1 MRKKEGF
8 TLIELLVVI
17 AIIALLMAILMPALN
32 RVKKQAR
39 AVACQSHLHDW
50 ALIFS
55 MYTGDNDGYFGGQK
69 YGLAGGGGAWIKLL
83 QPYYSNE
90 PKIRCCPTATKPVTE
105 GGQNPY
111 SAWGILGSNWSGGG
125 GGSDSE
131 AEGDFGSYGI
141 NYWTYNPSPA
151 WQAQHSGLP
160 PENYWRTS
168 NVNGANNVPLFADC
182 WWVGADPNPWDEPP
196 EYDSDTGHSWGYTN
210 AMNRFCVNRHDS
222 AMNGVF
228 VDFCVRK
235 IGLKQLWA
243 LKWHRKYNTAG
254 VWTTAGNV
262 QSSDWPAWMRNFKD
276 Y

>member
-1 MRKKEGF
+1 MRKREAF

-55 MYTGDNDGYFGGQK
+55 MYVGDNDGYFSNKK
-69 YGLAGGGGAWIKLL
+69 YNLAGGGGVWIEVLRS
-83 QPYYSNE
+83 YYSNE

-105 GGQNPY
+105 GGRNPY
-111 SAWGILGSNWSGGG
+111 SAWGILGSSWSGGG
-125 GGSDSE
+125 GGSDPES
-131 AEGDFGSYGI
+131 EGDFGSYGI
-141 NYWTYNPSPA
+141 NYWTLNPSPDWEA
-151 WQAQHSGLP
+151 RQTNLP
-160 PENYWRTS
+160 PENYWRTAS
-168 NVNGANNVPLFADC
+168 INNANNAPLFADC

-196 EYDSDTGHSWGYTN
+196 AYDSDTGHSWGHTN
-210 AMNRFCVNRHDS
+210 AINRFCVNRHDS

-228 VDFCVRK
+228 VDLCVRK
-235 IGLKQLWA
+235 IRLKQLWT

-254 VWTTAGNV
+254 VWTKAGNV

>member
-1 MRKKEGF
+1 MRKREGF

-55 MYTGDNDGYFGGQK
+55 MYVGDNDGYFSNKK
-69 YGLAGGGGAWIKLL
+69 YSLAGGGGVWIEVLRS
-83 QPYYSNE
+83 YYSNE

-105 GGQNPY
+105 GGRNPY
-111 SAWGILGSNWSGGG
+111 SAWGILGSSWSGGG
-125 GGSDSE
+125 GGSDPES
-131 AEGDFGSYGI
+131 EGDFGSYGI
-141 NYWTYNPSPA
+141 NYWTLNPSSDWEA
-151 WQAQHSGLP
+151 SQTNLP
-160 PENYWRTS
+160 PENYWRTA
-168 NVNGANNVPLFADC
+168 NINNANNVPLFADC

-196 EYDSDTGHSWGYTN
+196 AYDSDTGHSWGHTN
-210 AMNRFCVNRHDS
+210 AINRFCVNRHDS

-235 IGLKQLWA
+235 IGLKQLWT
-243 LKWHRKYNTAG
+243 LKWHRNYNTAG

-262 QSSDWPAWMRNFKD
+262 QSSDWPAWMKNFKD